1 MAGRTRFRVTSLLGV
16 VAVLVSWGFSGMA
29 EGDARSRSL
38 EKFLEKQGV
47 AAESRAQIERSVA
60 AAVRAGVPDR
70 EASDLVEA
78 CVEGGFTAAQVVR
91 VFSLAAQIALE
102 RLPLESFTAKI
113 DEGIA
118 KRVDPDRI
126 VQVAERRAL
135 MLNRAKRI
143 LEDVLLDG
151 APVRDRDELIP
162 DVAEALEGGRPTDEI
177 QGILISG
184 FEEGASIGEIRRKFF
199 P

>member
-1 MAGRTRFRVTSLLGV
+1 MRATALLGA

-29 EGDARSRSL
+29 EGDARGRAL

-47 AAESRAQIERSVA
+47 AAGDRGQIERSVES
-60 AAVRAGVPDR
+60 AVRAGVPDR
-70 EASDLVEA
+70 EAADMVEA

-102 RLPLESFTAKI
+102 HLPLESFTAKI

-143 LEDVLLDG
+143 LDGVLLDG
-151 APVRDRDELIP
+151 APVRDRDELVP
-162 DVAEALEGGRPTDEI
+162 DVAEALEGGRAAGEI
-177 QGILISG
+177 QRILTTG
-184 FEEGASIGEIRRKFF
+184 FEEGAGVGEIRRKFF